1 MQTVDTQ
8 TNERASTWRRAGLAV
23 GFLAFL
29 LPLLIDIPDL
39 SEAGERV
46 LAVFALAIVLWVT
59 EAIPLYATAA
69 LVILLEIVLV
79 SDQAIV
85 ALPAGLAAPEYR
97 TFFNALAH
105 PVLMLFLGGFF
116 LARGSSKYRLDRA
129 LAGVLLK
136 PFGDRP
142 AMIMLGLMLITAG
155 FSMFMSNMATTATM
169 IAVVLPVI
177 AKLDPADRLRPA
189 LILSIPVA
197 ANIGGMGTPVGT
209 PPNAI
214 AVGQL
219 ASSGIEVSF
228 AKWMALAVPGVI
240 VILVAA
246 WWLMGRAFP
255 TTTSSIDLGMKTEF
269 DRSKAAKIFYVT
281 FAVTVALWLTEAVHG
296 LPSGVTG
303 FLPVVVL
310 LATGLFGAEDLRR
323 VQWDVLWLVA
333 GGIALGVG
341 VAQSGLDEWLV
352 GRVAWENFGSVAIVA
367 VLAVVALILSTVI
380 SNSAAANLLVPL
392 GLSLALSPAVDLDPL
407 LAGFFI
413 AIGASLAMALPIS
426 TPTNAVAYSTGEVST
441 RDMARVGLIV
451 GAVGLVV
458 FLLSPLF
465 WSAVGLT

>member
-1 MQTVDTQ
+1 MTAT
-8 TNERASTWRRAGLAV
+8 EARPAARRSLMSRVGLIAGPV
-23 GFLAFL
+23 AFL
-29 LPLLIDIPDL
+29 IPLLIDIPDL

-79 SDQAIV
+79 SDQALV
-85 ALPAGLAAPEYR
+85 ALPAGIEAPAYT

-116 LARGSSKYRLDRA
+116 LARGSAKFRLDKA
-129 LAGVLLK
+129 LAGVLLR

-142 AMIMLGLMLITAG
+142 GSIMLGIMVITAG
-155 FSMFMSNMATTATM
+155 FSMFMSNMAVTATM
-169 IAVVLPVI
+169 IAVVLPVV
-177 AKLDPADRLRPA
+177 AKLEPGDRLRPA
-189 LILSIPVA
+189 LVLAIPIA

-219 ASSGIEVSF
+219 ASAGVEVSF
-228 AKWMALAVPGVI
+228 AKWMALAVPGVA
-240 VILVAA
+240 VLLLAA
-246 WWLMGRAFP
+246 WWMMGRAFP
-255 TTTSSIDLGMKTEF
+255 TATKQIELEMEAEF
-269 DRSKAAKIFYVT
+269 DRSRHAKVFYVT
-281 FAVTVALWLTEAVHG
+281 FGATVVLWLTEALHG

-303 FLPVVVL
+303 FLPVVVF
-310 LATGLFGAEDLRR
+310 LAVGIFDAEDLRR

-341 VAQSGLDEWLV
+341 VASSGLDEWLV
-352 GRVAWENFGSVAIVA
+352 GRISWETLAPSLIVA
-367 VLAVVALILSTVI
+367 FLALAALVFSTVI

-392 GLSLALSPAVDLDPL
+392 ALSLALSPAVDVDPL

-426 TPTNAVAYSTGEVST
+426 TPTNAVAYSTGLIET
-441 RDMARVGLIV
+441 RDMAITGAIVGVVGL
-451 GAVGLVV
+451 LV
-458 FLLSPLF
+458 FLLSPLL
-465 WSAVGLT
+465 WSAVRLT

>member
-1 MQTVDTQ
+1 MTSADTK
-8 TNERASTWRRAGLAV
+8 TNVRASAWRRAGLVV
-23 GFLAFL
+23 GLVAFVV
-29 LPLLIDIPDL
+29 PLLIDIPDL

-85 ALPAGLAAPEYR
+85 ALPEGLAAPEYR
-97 TFFNALAH
+97 TFFNAMAH

-142 AMIMLGLMLITAG
+142 GMIMLGLMLITAG

-219 ASSGIEVSF
+219 ASAGIEVSF

-240 VILVAA
+240 VILLAA

-255 TTTSSIDLGMKTEF
+255 TATRTIDLGMKAEF
-269 DRSKAAKIFYVT
+269 DRSGAAKIFYVT
-281 FAVTVALWLTEAVHG
+281 FAVTVALWLTEAFHG

-367 VLAVVALILSTVI
+367 VLATVALVLSTVI

-407 LAGFFI
+407 RAGFFI

-458 FLLSPLF
+458 FLVSPLF
-465 WSAVGLT
+465 WSAVGLK

>member
-1 MQTVDTQ
+1 MTATDTK
-8 TNERASTWRRAGLAV
+8 TSESASTRRRVGLGV
-23 GFLAFL
+23 GLVAFV

-46 LAVFALAIVLWVT
+46 LAVFLLAIVLWVT

-69 LVILLEIVLV
+69 LVILLEIVMV
-79 SDQAIV
+79 SDQAV
-85 ALPAGLAAPEYR
+85 VGLPDGLAVPEYR

-169 IAVVLPVI
+169 IAVVLPVV

-219 ASSGIEVSF
+219 ASAGIEVSF
-228 AKWMALAVPGVI
+228 AKWMALAVPGV
-240 VILVAA
+240 VVLLLVA

-255 TTTSSIDLGMKTEF
+255 TVTESIDLGMKADF
-269 DRSKAAKIFYVT
+269 DRSNAAKIFYVT

-352 GRVAWENFGSVAIVA
+352 GRVAWENFGSIAIVA
-367 VLAVVALILSTVI
+367 LLAAVALVLSTVI

-392 GLSLALSPAVDLDPL
+392 GLSMALSPAVDVDPL